1 MKTLTTLI
9 LVFITFTVF
18 GQEKQ
23 NSTAKNTE
31 TLKKLESFLK
41 NYEKDVLKHNTEKVL
56 LLMDKEYL
64 SEQHDNNLRGNTKQ
78 FLDEFFCGNLTN
90 KEGFV
95 CIKFINVTQMERLK
109 IIEKENSFIVKY
121 RIVSKQNEIETEW
134 DVSMQ
139 TIEGKIIFG
148 LIGAVG

>member
-1 MKTLTTLI
+1 L
-9 LVFITFTVF
+9 
-18 GQEKQ
+18 
-23 NSTAKNTE
+23 
-31 TLKKLESFLK
+31 FLK

>member
-31 TLKKLESFLK
+31 TLKKLELFLK